1 MLVPPLDPDVPPSE
15 LPVEE
20 EPPWSSAVV
29 VPDEESSDLRL
40 SFFFSYF
47 LESSSRAVG
56 LTFPCV
62 LTGTEAGVA
71 AIVLAELR

>member
-1 MLVPPLDPDVPPSE
+1 MLVPPLVPDAPSE
-15 LPVEE
+15 PPPEE

-29 VPDEESSDLRL
+29 VPDEESSDFRS
-40 SFFFSYF
+40 SFFLSSF

-56 LTFPCV
+56 FALPWG